1 MSRFP
6 EVAAKESERS
16 LATNLLLRF
25 ARNVFVHGAVAEG
38 EKWFY
43 DRFQNEMVI
52 CVMINMLEQRV
63 TYSDMGVVR
72 RRAAK
77 TSCRLACGNRRD
89 AVKFVAK
96 RLPCTCLKKLHSAAR
111 KKLNKTG
118 TCHGCDKP
126 FPRSELDVCTGCM
139 LAEYCS
145 KECQRADRSCHK
157 EYCGNPEVMSRD
169 LSADYVF
176 RGR

>member
-89 AVKFVAK
+89 VVKFVAK
-96 RLPCTCLKKLHSAAR
+96 CLPCSCLKKLHSAAR
-111 KKLNKTG
+111 KKVAKVG
-118 TCHGCDKP
+118 TCWGCVKR
-126 FPRSELDVCTGCM
+126 FPRSHLYVCTGCKDVH
-139 LAEYCS
+139 YCS
-145 KECQRADRSCHK
+145 RECQRADRSRRKVAEC
-157 EYCGNPEVMSRD
+157 EVE
-169 LSADYVF
+169 
-176 RGR
+176 